1 MARPKLNVH
10 DRTMRIAL
18 QSALFRAVRR
28 QGVKQMIAEKELN
41 IKNNKEDGAVW
52 RKIGRG
58 SQLVGVNTL
67 NEMIEKAEQ
76 LGWCV
81 AGEIYSSA
89 EKLAD
94 TRDSQIIEAEIETWK
109 DKIEDIAMLTRLGG
123 INAQEQIIES
133 LKNAISIIES

>member
-1 MARPKLNVH
+1 MARPKLNDH

-28 QGVKQMIAEKELN
+28 QGVKQMIAEMELN

-81 AGEIYSSA
+81 ASKIYSSA

-94 TRDSQIIEAEIETWK
+94 TRDAEIIEAQIEEYR
-109 DKIEDIAMLTRLGG
+109 DQIENIAMFCRLAS